1 MGLGKSP
8 TTHELRPWL
17 QVVRRVQSERG
28 VIVQSLLCEGN
39 YAPRV
44 FTGLAGEIRS
54 CLLSKRHCPK
64 FLTTQCR
71 QVVLSSSR
79 TLHFSKCHSFQ
90 TSPPTHDKIP
100 SGLAEV
106 FTLPVLVFSFLLSFA
121 LPILSIFPLP
131 SWTCLICCT
140 CWTWQYFESHQNSES
155 KSERRRGLNGLTL
168 QKVWTP
174 FPFDQGWV
182 AVAWPGRNIKGRL
195 HLEIM
200 KYFAYFF
207 LPSLSFQK
215 VTKEKALLP
224 PVGVTL
230 HPSWMSR
237 CKIFA
242 RLLTSSIPVECSR
255 GVACGSDQD
264 KRKEYTE

>member
-1 MGLGKSP
+1 M
-8 TTHELRPWL
+8 
-17 QVVRRVQSERG
+17 
-28 VIVQSLLCEGN
+28 ICEGN

-44 FTGLAGEIRS
+44 FTCLAGETRS

-131 SWTCLICCT
+131 SWTCSICCT

-155 KSERRRGLNGLTL
+155 KSERRRGLTL
-168 QKVWTP
+168 QKIWTP

-195 HLEIM
+195 HLEIS
-200 KYFAYFF
+200 FF
-207 LPSLSFQK
+207 FVAFSKFSESLHKRKS
-215 VTKEKALLP
+215 AAA

>member
-106 FTLPVLVFSFLLSFA
+106 FTLPVLVFSFLLSFCPSHPFH
-121 LPILSIFPLP
+121 LSPSILDMLNLLHLLDLAVLRKSSEFRIKKRKAKRFKRFDIAKSLDAFSFRPRLGRCRLAWKKHQRQTSPRNHEIF
-131 SWTCLICCT
+131 CL
-140 CWTWQYFESHQNSES
+140 FFFAFSKFSESH
-155 KSERRRGLNGLTL
+155 
-168 QKVWTP
+168 
-174 FPFDQGWV
+174 
-182 AVAWPGRNIKGRL
+182 
-195 HLEIM
+195 
-200 KYFAYFF
+200 
-207 LPSLSFQK
+207 
-215 VTKEKALLP
+215 
-224 PVGVTL
+224 
-230 HPSWMSR
+230 
-237 CKIFA
+237 
-242 RLLTSSIPVECSR
+242 
-255 GVACGSDQD
+255 
-264 KRKEYTE
+264 KRKSAAATCGCYVAPFMDESLQNLRQIADIIHTCRVFTRSCLRLRSGQKKRIH